1 MALRWY
7 TTVIDS
13 TDPVALAAWWA
24 TALGWQ
30 MVYEADDEVV
40 LVPDYVTEDL
50 IKATPWEH
58 VPPGL
63 VFVKVPEGKAAKN
76 RLHLDLAP
84 HTSDDR
90 DAEIARL
97 KAMGAT
103 EVDVG
108 QGPRRD
114 VGPSSP
120 IRRAT
125 SSACSRHE
133 THRSAGL
140 LRSAGLHAS

>member
-30 MVYEADDEVV
+30 KVYEADDEVV

-50 IKATPWEH
+50 IKATPWER

-63 VFVKVPEGKAAKN
+63 VFVKVPEGKGQPRTAS
-76 RLHLDLAP
+76 
-84 HTSDDR
+84 TSTSPR
-90 DAEIARL
+90 TPATTATPRSPASRRWAR
-97 KAMGAT
+97 
-103 EVDVG
+103 
-108 QGPRRD
+108 PRSTWAR
-114 VGPSSP
+114 VP
-120 IRRAT
+120 T
-125 SSACSRHE
+125 
-133 THRSAGL
+133 
-140 LRSAGLHAS
+140 